1 MAQKSSYSPKK
12 YSLGLDIGTS
22 SIGWAVLDLDKER
35 IHDLGVRIF
44 ERPEVPKTGKS
55 LAEPRRIARSA
66 RHRLRRRRQRLN
78 YFKRFFID
86 NSLIPESR
94 ISDMLSPTHP
104 KKWRPAYDSYDLR
117 IKGLREKLSL
127 EELFVALYHI
137 AKRRGYKSNRISVEK
152 QDVEGS
158 QVLSAISENK
168 LLLEKYKTKSVAKV
182 LTLDEKFKNNKR
194 NKTSTYK
201 NSFVRKN
208 FEDEV
213 ILLLESQ
220 KKFGLKLPYE
230 KMQTLLYGDVKNGN
244 YNGIF
249 SQRPFMTKELI
260 EKMRGNCEF
269 EPEKPRAP
277 KASYSFEL
285 FRLAQNLS
293 HLRIVVDQ
301 ETRQLSEDE
310 IAKII
315 EKAKNVKVLK
325 YEHIRDIL
333 GYKGDQ
339 SFSFAQGMIRGK
351 IKNDDKK
358 NGEGNKFDSMIFYHT
373 VKKNL
378 EQYPKDWNILAA
390 DNFELLDN
398 AGLILTV
405 NKDDSSLRAEL
416 SKLDIST
423 DAIEALLPINVS
435 GFVHLSFNSLH
446 RITPWLLRGL
456 NYSEAVEKAG
466 YSFFQSLSGNK
477 KKLPPL
483 SKKQANQITNPVVK
497 RAVSQTIKVV
507 NAVIGKYGLPCS
519 VKVEAASELAKNA
532 QERDKIK
539 KIQDENA
546 EYNEKIKQKLINEFN
561 IPTPTGLQITKF
573 KLREQQNGVSLYS
586 GTEINLENLFTDEHY
601 GEIDHIIPFSRCGND
616 GLNNKVLVFTDEN
629 QEKGNLTP
637 YEAWGGDDKKWT
649 QFEARVRATAGL
661 PAAKRDRLLSKSKP
675 VEDWNVRALND
686 TRYISRF
693 LRQYIRDNLDFPKIE
708 GKTGAQRVFSPS
720 GPITSYLR
728 RVWRVGNKNRDDNNL
743 HHAAD
748 ACIIAATDPGIIQKV
763 SSLNKYYEL
772 FRYSDKNEVIDKL
785 TGEVLNRNQFEQHIA
800 DLEPWHD
807 FGKEVR
813 KRSKLYDTPSELH
826 NELTG
831 LKNYDEEFRLST
843 LPIFVSRMPKRSGKG
858 STNSETFR
866 SPKIVEGYLDEKGK
880 PAIARKQ
887 RVPLHSVDLK
897 KLYDSPIRETDPKL
911 YKILEQRLKDFNGDP
926 AKAFVESVY
935 KPTKDSKRGNIVRS
949 IKIYNTRDSRSGFL
963 VNEQRAFVNNG
974 KTVRLDVYKRKNY
987 KDIYE
992 YYFAPVYTHLI
1003 NAQKIEVLPT
1013 PTGRSKNEKADF
1025 DTIRT
1030 EDDKIY
1036 ATLENG
1042 FIKQFSIYPNDYVR
1056 IYFGNEIVEGYYVK
1070 YNTNDGSLKLI
1081 KHSETSKNDNNLI
1094 SKSAKTATLIERY
1107 DISALGDNYRW
1118 L

>member
-1 MAQKSSYSPKK
+1 MAQKSSYSPKR

-22 SIGWAVLDLDKER
+22 SVGWAVLDLDKER

-78 YFKRFFID
+78 YLKRFFID
-86 NSLIPESR
+86 NNLISEGR
-94 ISDMLSPTHP
+94 ISDILSPTHP
-104 KKWRPAYDSYDLR
+104 KKWRPIYDPYTLR
-117 IKGLREKLSL
+117 IKGLNEKLSP

-137 AKRRGYKSNRISVEK
+137 AKRRGYKSNRISIEE

-213 ILLLESQ
+213 MLLLESQ

-230 KMQTLLYGDVKNGN
+230 KIQTLLYGNVKNGN

-249 SQRPFMTKELI
+249 SQRPFMTRELI

-373 VKKNL
+373 VKKAF
-378 EQYPKDWNILAA
+378 EQHPKDWSILAA
-390 DNFELLDN
+390 NNFELLDRT
-398 AGLILTV
+398 GLILTV
-405 NKDDSSLRAEL
+405 NKDDSSLRREL
-416 SKLDIST
+416 SKLNIST
-423 DAIEALLPINVS
+423 NAIESLLPINVS
-435 GFVHLSFNSLH
+435 SFVHLSFESLH
-446 RITPWLLRGL
+446 KITPWLLKGL
-456 NYSEAVEKAG
+456 NYNESVERAG
-466 YSFFQSLSGNK
+466 YSFSQNLSGNK
-477 KKLPPL
+477 KELPPL
-483 SKKQANQITNPVVK
+483 SEKQAAQITNPVVK

-507 NAVIGKYGLPCS
+507 NAIIRKYGIPYS
-519 VKVEAASELAKNA
+519 VKIEAANELAKNA

-546 EYNEKIKQKLINEFN
+546 AYNEKIKQKLINEFN

-573 KLREQQNGVSLYS
+573 KLREQQNGVSIYS
-586 GTEINLENLFTDEHY
+586 GKEIRLENLFADEHY

-616 GLNNKVLVFTDEN
+616 GLNNKVLVFADEN

-637 YEAWGGDDKKWT
+637 YETWGGDNQKWI

-708 GKTGAQRVFSPS
+708 GKTGTQRVFSPS

-743 HHAAD
+743 HHATD

-772 FRYSDKNEVIDKL
+772 FKYSDKNEVIDKL

-800 DLEPWHD
+800 DLEPWDD

-813 KRSKLYDTPSELH
+813 KRSELYNTPSELH

-866 SPKIVEGYLDEKGK
+866 SPKIIEGYLDEKGR

-887 RVPLHSVDLK
+887 RVPLRSVDLK

-911 YKILEQRLKDFNGDP
+911 YKILEQRLKDFNDNP
-926 AKAFVESVY
+926 VKAFAENIY
-935 KPTKDSKRGNIVRS
+935 KPTKDSKCGNIVRS
-949 IKIYNTRDSRSGFL
+949 IKIYNTRDSKSGFL

-974 KTVRLDVYKRKNY
+974 KTIRLDVYKRKNY
-987 KDIYE
+987 KGIYE
-992 YYFAPVYTHLI
+992 YYFTPVYTHLI
-1003 NAQKIEVLPT
+1003 NTQKIEVLPT
-1013 PTGRSKNEKADF
+1013 PTGRSKKEKADF

-1030 EDDKIY
+1030 DDGEIY
-1036 ATLENG
+1036 ATLKNG

-1081 KHSETSKNDNNLI
+1081 KHSETSKNDNDLI
-1094 SKSAKTATLIERY
+1094 SKSAKTATLIKRY
-1107 DISALGDNYRW
+1107 DISVLGDNYRW

>member
-1 MAQKSSYSPKK
+1 MTQKSSYLPKK
-12 YSLGLDIGTS
+12 YSLGLDIGIS
-22 SIGWAVLDLDKER
+22 SVGWAALDLDKER

-55 LAEPRRIARSA
+55 LAEPRRAARST

-78 YFKRFFID
+78 YLKRFFID
-86 NSLIPESR
+86 NNLISESR
-94 ISDMLSPTHP
+94 IRDILSPTHP
-104 KKWRPAYDSYDLR
+104 KKWRPAYDPYDLR
-117 IKGLREKLSL
+117 IKGLGEKLSL

-466 YSFFQSLSGNK
+466 YSFFKVFLATRRNYRHYQRNRQTKSL
-477 KKLPPL
+477 
-483 SKKQANQITNPVVK
+483 
-497 RAVSQTIKVV
+497 
-507 NAVIGKYGLPCS
+507 
-519 VKVEAASELAKNA
+519 
-532 QERDKIK
+532 
-539 KIQDENA
+539 
-546 EYNEKIKQKLINEFN
+546 
-561 IPTPTGLQITKF
+561 IP
-573 KLREQQNGVSLYS
+573 SS
-586 GTEINLENLFTDEHY
+586 
-601 GEIDHIIPFSRCGND
+601 
-616 GLNNKVLVFTDEN
+616 
-629 QEKGNLTP
+629 
-637 YEAWGGDDKKWT
+637 
-649 QFEARVRATAGL
+649 
-661 PAAKRDRLLSKSKP
+661 
-675 VEDWNVRALND
+675 NVR
-686 TRYISRF
+686 Y
-693 LRQYIRDNLDFPKIE
+693 
-708 GKTGAQRVFSPS
+708 
-720 GPITSYLR
+720 
-728 RVWRVGNKNRDDNNL
+728 
-743 HHAAD
+743 
-748 ACIIAATDPGIIQKV
+748 
-763 SSLNKYYEL
+763 
-772 FRYSDKNEVIDKL
+772 
-785 TGEVLNRNQFEQHIA
+785 
-800 DLEPWHD
+800 
-807 FGKEVR
+807 
-813 KRSKLYDTPSELH
+813 
-826 NELTG
+826 
-831 LKNYDEEFRLST
+831 
-843 LPIFVSRMPKRSGKG
+843 
-858 STNSETFR
+858 
-866 SPKIVEGYLDEKGK
+866 
-880 PAIARKQ
+880 
-887 RVPLHSVDLK
+887 
-897 KLYDSPIRETDPKL
+897 
-911 YKILEQRLKDFNGDP
+911 
-926 AKAFVESVY
+926 
-935 KPTKDSKRGNIVRS
+935 
-949 IKIYNTRDSRSGFL
+949 
-963 VNEQRAFVNNG
+963 
-974 KTVRLDVYKRKNY
+974 
-987 KDIYE
+987 
-992 YYFAPVYTHLI
+992 
-1003 NAQKIEVLPT
+1003 
-1013 PTGRSKNEKADF
+1013 
-1025 DTIRT
+1025 
-1030 EDDKIY
+1030 
-1036 ATLENG
+1036 
-1042 FIKQFSIYPNDYVR
+1042 
-1056 IYFGNEIVEGYYVK
+1056 
-1070 YNTNDGSLKLI
+1070 LKLL
-1081 KHSETSKNDNNLI
+1081 K
-1094 SKSAKTATLIERY
+1094 
-1107 DISALGDNYRW
+1107 
-1118 L
+1118 